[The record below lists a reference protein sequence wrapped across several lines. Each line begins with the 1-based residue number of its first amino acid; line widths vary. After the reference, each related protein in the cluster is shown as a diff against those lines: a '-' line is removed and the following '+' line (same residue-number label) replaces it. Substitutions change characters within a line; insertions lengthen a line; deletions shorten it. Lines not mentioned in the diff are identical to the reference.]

1 MADNNNHAPKAKREQ
16 WGSSFGFILATAG
29 SAVGLGNIMKFP
41 WMTGQYGG
49 ATFLVTYIIVMIFVG
64 AFMLMADFLIGR
76 NGKCSAIFAYRKIDG
91 RFTWMGY
98 LGVFSALLA
107 EAYYAVF
114 GGWMMYYIV
123 MSFGPLAHM
132 ADAGEVGAFFGSF
145 ISSPIGPLVGALIFH
160 ILTTIIVVGGIKGGI
175 EKASKVMM
183 PALLVILIV
192 LVIRALTL
200 PNIGEG
206 ITYYLKPDLSKMSI
220 GLVAA
225 AVGQCFF
232 SLNIGTTGMVNY
244 GSYLPDSENIP
255 SSTVKIVIADF
266 VVAFLAGLIII
277 PSAFAFGIDVGSG
290 PSLLF
295 VTMPSLFA
303 RLPMPWLWNLLFFV
317 LLAVLMWAFLHT
329 KTGTAMTAVGSN
341 PAFARAAGINVD
353 KMRLISV
360 IMSTWLG
367 AVGILVYEQ
376 GFGFIQLYNGPFWMA
391 MPAVAAILIGGASVN
406 KASIGNVII
415 GTILY
420 QGVVT
425 MTPTVMS
432 AAFQM
437 DMSEVIRI
445 VVSNGMILYALTRKT
460 ERGR

>member
-132 ADAGEVGAFFGSF
+132 ADAGEVSAFFGSF

-303 RLPMPWLWNLLFFV
+303 RLPVPWLWNLLFFV
-317 LLAVLMWAFLHT
+317 LLLFASLTSSVSILEIFVPNVMELSKGKINRKKSAVLGSALCMLLGIPVSFSFGIWGDVRIFGQDIFSLYDNFICKIAYPLI
-329 KTGTAMTAVGSN
+329 ALCTAV
-341 PAFARAAGINVD
+341 
-353 KMRLISV
+353 LIAW
-360 IMSTWLG
+360 IWG
-367 AVGILVYEQ
+367 KKNAVNAITNGGTLDDRFSKVWFNTVKFVCPIFLMIVVLS
-376 GFGFIQLYNGPFWMA
+376 GFG
-391 MPAVAAILIGGASVN
+391 
-406 KASIGNVII
+406 II
-415 GTILY
+415 
-420 QGVVT
+420 
-425 MTPTVMS
+425 
-432 AAFQM
+432 
-437 DMSEVIRI
+437 R
-445 VVSNGMILYALTRKT
+445 
-460 ERGR
+460 